1 MSGFEFLFALFSLV
15 LGLALTEI
23 LSGLGRSLELVLARR
38 KEADFTIGWLTPLL
52 AVFVIL
58 DLLSFWIAAWTVR
71 DAIEVNPATMFGIVA
86 FSCAYFLAARMVFP
100 SEPEQFADLDNH
112 YFRVRRLVMGIL
124 IALIVAQW
132 AYYAS
137 IPAIAERA
145 LRPFPIAMTITLMV
159 AMAATMVFKREWPNA
174 ALLGLLSLRYVVTY
188 LA

>member
-1 MSGFEFLFALFSLV
+1 MSGFEFLFALYSLV

-38 KEADFTIGWLTPLL
+38 READFTIGWLTPLL

-71 DAIEVNPATMFGIVA
+71 EAIQVDPASMLGIVA

-137 IPAIAERA
+137 IPAIAARA
-145 LRPFPIAMTITLMV
+145 LQPFPIAMALMLV
-159 AMAATMVFKREWPNA
+159 AGMAATMIFRREWVNGTLL
-174 ALLGLLSLRYVVTY
+174 ALLSARYVAVY
-188 LA
+188 LI